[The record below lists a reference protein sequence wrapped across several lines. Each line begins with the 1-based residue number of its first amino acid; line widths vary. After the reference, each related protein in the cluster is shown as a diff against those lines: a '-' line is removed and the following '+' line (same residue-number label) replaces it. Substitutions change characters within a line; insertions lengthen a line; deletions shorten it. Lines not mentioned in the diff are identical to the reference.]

1 VIYGK
6 PKDKQFEILNSILEE
21 ENRKS
26 TRREIQNLVSEL
38 NHRTQMD
45 NQKEQQKIVYRN
57 APDGIQPIYDK
68 LEQANDSSLQMLD
81 STIKFIRHND

>member
-1 VIYGK
+1 M
-6 PKDKQFEILNSILEE
+6 EE

-38 NHRTQMD
+38 NQRNLMD
-45 NQKEQQKIVYRN
+45 DQKEQQKIVYRN
-57 APDGIQPIYDK
+57 APEGITPIYDK
-68 LEQANDSSLQMLD
+68 LDQANSSSLEMLD